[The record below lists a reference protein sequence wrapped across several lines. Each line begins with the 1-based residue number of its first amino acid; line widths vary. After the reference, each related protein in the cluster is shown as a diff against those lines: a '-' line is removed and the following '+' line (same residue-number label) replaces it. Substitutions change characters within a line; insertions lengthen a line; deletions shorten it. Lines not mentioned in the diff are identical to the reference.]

1 MSRIGEPHEFVNTD
15 PEAIETALI
24 SVYESITEDSVTP
37 SSPIRLFI
45 SWITDALAQVMA
57 MINHAANQNIPSQA
71 VGENLDALGEL
82 YFGRARPQAV
92 PAGVTIRFTISEA
105 QAFQVLVPKG
115 TRVAVSSDNL
125 IFETEEDA
133 YVAIGA
139 TTVDVHAV
147 CQTAG
152 EIGNA
157 YLPGQLSELVDPF
170 PYYLICENT
179 TTSDGGADAATDDE
193 YYELMVASQD
203 AYSTA
208 GAIGS
213 YKYWAKSV
221 STNIADVVVTSPTA
235 GEVKLYVLMN
245 DGTIASSEVKTAVL
259 AACNADEVRPLTDQ
273 VQVLDP
279 AEVSYDIALT
289 YYISRDASQ
298 SGSDIQAA
306 VAATAEAYQAWQ
318 SAKLGRDIN
327 PSTLI
332 SMIMQVDGVKRVDLV
347 SPTYTVLSD
356 GSDNTTPELA
366 AVNTV
371 TLTNGGIE
379 DE

>member
-1 MSRIGEPHEFVNTD
+1 MSRISEPHEFVNTD

-82 YFGRARPQAV
+82 YFGKARPQAV

-139 TTVDVHAV
+139 TTIDVHAV

-170 PYYLICENT
+170 PYYLSCVNT

-193 YYELMVASQD
+193 YYALMVASQD

-213 YKYWAKSV
+213 YKYWASSV
-221 STNIADVVVTSPTA
+221 STNIRDVVVNTPNP
-235 GEVKLYVLMN
+235 GEVKLFVLMD
-245 DGTIASSEVKTAVL
+245 DGTPAGDEIKTAVF

-306 VAATAEAYQAWQ
+306 VAAAAAAYQAWQ
-318 SAKLGRDIN
+318 AAKLGRDIN

>member
-1 MSRIGEPHEFVNTD
+1 MSRISEPHEFVNTD

-82 YFGRARPQAV
+82 YFGKARPQAV

-170 PYYLICENT
+170 PYYLSCVNT
-179 TTSDGGADAATDDE
+179 TTSDGGTDAATDDE
-193 YYELMVASQD
+193 YYALMVASQD

-213 YKYWAKSV
+213 YKYWASSV
-221 STNIADVVVTSPTA
+221 STNIRDVVVNTPNP
-235 GEVKLYVLMN
+235 GEVKLFVLMD
-245 DGTIASSEVKTAVL
+245 DGTPAGDEIKTAVF

-306 VAATAEAYQAWQ
+306 VVAAAAAYQAWQ

-356 GSDNTTPELA
+356 GNDNTTPELA

>member
-1 MSRIGEPHEFVNTD
+1 
-15 PEAIETALI
+15 
-24 SVYESITEDSVTP
+24 
-37 SSPIRLFI
+37 
-45 SWITDALAQVMA
+45 
-57 MINHAANQNIPSQA
+57 
-71 VGENLDALGEL
+71 
-82 YFGRARPQAV
+82 
-92 PAGVTIRFTISEA
+92 
-105 QAFQVLVPKG
+105 
-115 TRVAVSSDNL
+115 VAVSSDNL

-133 YVAIGA
+133 YVAIGD

-147 CQTAG
+147 CQTTG
-152 EIGNA
+152 ELGNA

-213 YKYWAKSV
+213 YKYWASSV
-221 STNIADVVVTSPTA
+221 STNIRDVVVNTPNP
-235 GEVKLYVLMN
+235 GEVKLFVLMD
-245 DGTIASSEVKTAVL
+245 DGTSAGDEIKTAVF

-289 YYISRDASQ
+289 YYSSRDASQ